1 MSGSGRAVWINNS
14 VKKKKAH
21 IIKKDIETGYLLFLV
36 KDGENRRERMKDK
49 CLLQNYTKI
58 LPLWILFYVDFCGKI
73 V

>member
-21 IIKKDIETGYLLFLV
+21 IIKRGYRNRISSFFA
-36 KDGENRRERMKDK
+36 KDGENRRERMK
-49 CLLQNYTKI
+49 KI
-58 LPLWILFYVDFCGKI
+58 SAYYLYGILFYVDFCGKI